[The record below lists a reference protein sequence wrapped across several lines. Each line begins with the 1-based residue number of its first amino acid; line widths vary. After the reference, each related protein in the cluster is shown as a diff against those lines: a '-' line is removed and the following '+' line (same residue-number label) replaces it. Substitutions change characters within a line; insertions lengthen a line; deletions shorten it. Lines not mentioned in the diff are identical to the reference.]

1 MSNKIYLDYQATTP
15 VDEKI
20 LKKMIPYFSENFGN
34 PHSNNHEFGRS
45 ANSAVDEARANV
57 ANLINAETN
66 EIIFTSGAT
75 ESNNLAIKSIAKNY
89 FEKDCQIITVKTEH
103 KCVLESCHELEKE
116 GFTVTYLDVNED
128 GIIKLSDLENLLK
141 EKPALV
147 SIMHAN
153 NEIGVLQ
160 PIKEIGEL
168 CKKYNSIFHS
178 DIAQSIGTQKIDV
191 VEMNIDACSIS
202 AHKIYGPKGIG
213 ALYVS
218 NHIKN
223 TLRPLMSGGG
233 QEMNLRSGTLSPA
246 LCVGIGEACKDIS
259 QNREKYT
266 KHFEEIKS
274 TLVLELNN
282 SNLDYV
288 VIICAG
294 IVNIRDEW
302 PLSNADLYEY
312 AVNKYGVSGLTDIK
326 YYETKLVKDSSGKVI
341 LPKGRKV
348 NQNFKLSYY
357 DNGIVYTNDLTKL
370 GSNVVSLAN
379 PVNAISNYE
388 YETIRNE
395 EKRNIFVL
403 KSGFLQQ
410 FLDDIKEIM
419 VYDESTQRIDDTTAQ
434 TENLN
439 ISMP

>member
-15 VDEKI
+15 VDKRI
-20 LKKMIPYFSENFGN
+20 LDKMIPYFSENFGN

-45 ANSAVDEARANV
+45 ANTAVDDARTNI
-57 ANLINAETN
+57 ANLINAETS
-66 EIIFTSGAT
+66 EVIFTSGAT

-103 KCVLESCHELEKE
+103 KCVLESCHELEQN
-116 GFTVTYLDVNED
+116 GFKVSYLDVNED
-128 GIIKLSDLENLLK
+128 GIIKISDLENLLK
-141 EKPALV
+141 EKQALV

-213 ALYVS
+213 ALYIS
-218 NHIKN
+218 NNIKN

-246 LCVGIGEACKDIS
+246 LCVGLGEACKDLTD
-259 QNREKYT
+259 NREKYT

-274 TLVLELNN
+274 SLLSDLEN
-282 SNLDYV
+282 SNLEYV
-288 VIICAG
+288 ING
-294 IVNIRDEW
+294 NIE
-302 PLSNADLYEY
+302 
-312 AVNKYGVSGLTDIK
+312 
-326 YYETKLVKDSSGKVI
+326 
-341 LPKGRKV
+341 
-348 NQNFKLSYY
+348 
-357 DNGIVYTNDLTKL
+357 
-370 GSNVVSLAN
+370 
-379 PVNAISNYE
+379 
-388 YETIRNE
+388 
-395 EKRNIFVL
+395 
-403 KSGFLQQ
+403 
-410 FLDDIKEIM
+410 
-419 VYDESTQRIDDTTAQ
+419 QRIPN
-434 TENLN
+434 NLN
-439 ISMP
+439 IAIKGKVAEQLFNFMPHIALSSGSACTSGTIERSHVLSAMKLDDDRIDGSFRISAGRNTTMDEIKTLVENLSKL

>member
-1 MSNKIYLDYQATTP
+1 MNNKIYLDYQATTP

-66 EIIFTSGAT
+66 EIVFTSGAT

-128 GIIKLSDLENLLK
+128 GIIKLTDLENLLK

-282 SNLDYV
+282 SKLDYV
-288 VIICAG
+288 I
-294 IVNIRDEW
+294 
-302 PLSNADLYEY
+302 
-312 AVNKYGVSGLTDIK
+312 
-326 YYETKLVKDSSGKVI
+326 
-341 LPKGRKV
+341 
-348 NQNFKLSYY
+348 
-357 DNGIVYTNDLTKL
+357 NG
-370 GSNVVSLAN
+370 NV
-379 PVNAISNYE
+379 E
-388 YETIRNE
+388 
-395 EKRNIFVL
+395 
-403 KSGFLQQ
+403 
-410 FLDDIKEIM
+410 
-419 VYDESTQRIDDTTAQ
+419 QRIPN
-434 TENLN
+434 NLN
-439 ISMP
+439 ISIKGKVAEQLFNFMPHIALSSGSACTSGTIERSHVLSSMKLDDARIDGSFRISAGRNTTKDEIKELISSLNNY

>member
-20 LKKMIPYFSENFGN
+20 LKKMIPYFSEYFGN

-45 ANSAVDEARANV
+45 ANNAVDEARANV

-75 ESNNLAIKSIAKNY
+75 ESNNFAIKSIAKDY
-89 FEKDCQIITVKTEH
+89 FEKECQIITAKTEH

-116 GFTVTYLDVNED
+116 GFQVTYLDVDED
-128 GIIKLSDLENLLK
+128 GIIKLSELENLLK
-141 EKPALV
+141 EKKALV

-213 ALYVS
+213 SLYIS
-218 NHIKN
+218 NNIKN

-246 LCVGIGEACKDIS
+246 LCVGLGEACRDIS

-274 TLVLELNN
+274 ALLSDLD
-282 SNLDYV
+282 SSKLDYV
-288 VIICAG
+288 ING
-294 IVNIRDEW
+294 NI
-302 PLSNADLYEY
+302 
-312 AVNKYGVSGLTDIK
+312 K
-326 YYETKLVKDSSGKVI
+326 
-341 LPKGRKV
+341 
-348 NQNFKLSYY
+348 
-357 DNGIVYTNDLTKL
+357 
-370 GSNVVSLAN
+370 
-379 PVNAISNYE
+379 
-388 YETIRNE
+388 
-395 EKRNIFVL
+395 
-403 KSGFLQQ
+403 
-410 FLDDIKEIM
+410 
-419 VYDESTQRIDDTTAQ
+419 QRIPN
-434 TENLN
+434 NLN
-439 ISMP
+439 ISIKGKVAEQMFNFMPHIALSSGSACTSGTIERSHVLSAMKLDDSRIDGSFRISAGRSTTKEEIKELIISLSNE

>member
-1 MSNKIYLDYQATTP
+1 MTSKIYLDYQATTP

-34 PHSNNHEFGRS
+34 PHSNNHEFGRF
-45 ANSAVDEARANV
+45 ANNAVDEARANV

-66 EIIFTSGAT
+66 EIVFSSGAT

-116 GFTVTYLDVNED
+116 GFKVTYLDVSED

-141 EKPALV
+141 KKPALV

-160 PIKEIGEL
+160 PVKEIGEL

-213 ALYVS
+213 ALYIS
-218 NHIKN
+218 NNIKN

-259 QNREKYT
+259 QNREKYI
-266 KHFEEIKS
+266 KHFEKLKS
-274 TLVLELNN
+274 VLLSDLDN
-282 SNLDYV
+282 SNLDYF
-288 VIICAG
+288 I
-294 IVNIRDEW
+294 
-302 PLSNADLYEY
+302 
-312 AVNKYGVSGLTDIK
+312 
-326 YYETKLVKDSSGKVI
+326 
-341 LPKGRKV
+341 
-348 NQNFKLSYY
+348 
-357 DNGIVYTNDLTKL
+357 NGSV
-370 GSNVVSLAN
+370 
-379 PVNAISNYE
+379 
-388 YETIRNE
+388 
-395 EKRNIFVL
+395 EKRIPN
-403 KSGFLQQ
+403 
-410 FLDDIKEIM
+410 
-419 VYDESTQRIDDTTAQ
+419 
-434 TENLN
+434 NLN
-439 ISMP
+439 IAIKGKIAEQLFNFMPHIALSSGSACTSGMIERSHVLSSMKLDYARIDGSFRISSGRNTNIDEIKNLVQNLSKLK

>member
-1 MSNKIYLDYQATTP
+1 MNNKIYLDYQATTP

-45 ANSAVDEARANV
+45 ANNAVDEARANV

-66 EIIFTSGAT
+66 EIVFTSGAT

-116 GFTVTYLDVNED
+116 GFKVTYLDVNED

-213 ALYVS
+213 ALYIS
-218 NHIKN
+218 NNIKN

-246 LCVGIGEACKDIS
+246 LCVGIGEACKDLIE
-259 QNREKYT
+259 NREKYT

-274 TLVLELNN
+274 ALLSDLD
-282 SNLDYV
+282 SSKLDYV
-288 VIICAG
+288 I
-294 IVNIRDEW
+294 
-302 PLSNADLYEY
+302 
-312 AVNKYGVSGLTDIK
+312 
-326 YYETKLVKDSSGKVI
+326 
-341 LPKGRKV
+341 
-348 NQNFKLSYY
+348 
-357 DNGIVYTNDLTKL
+357 NG
-370 GSNVVSLAN
+370 NV
-379 PVNAISNYE
+379 E
-388 YETIRNE
+388 
-395 EKRNIFVL
+395 
-403 KSGFLQQ
+403 
-410 FLDDIKEIM
+410 
-419 VYDESTQRIDDTTAQ
+419 QRIPN
-434 TENLN
+434 NLN
-439 ISMP
+439 ISIKGKVAEQLFNFMPHIALSSGSACTSGTIERSHVLSSMKLDDARIDGSFRISAGRNTTKEDIKELVICLDNE

>member
-15 VDEKI
+15 VDKRI
-20 LKKMIPYFSENFGN
+20 LDKMIPYFSENFGN

-45 ANSAVDEARANV
+45 ANTAVDEARTNI
-57 ANLINAETN
+57 ANLINAETS
-66 EIIFTSGAT
+66 EVIFTSGAT

-103 KCVLESCHELEKE
+103 KCVLESCHELEQD
-116 GFTVTYLDVNED
+116 GFKVTYLDVNED

-141 EKPALV
+141 EKQALV

-213 ALYVS
+213 ALYIS
-218 NHIKN
+218 NNIKN

-246 LCVGIGEACKDIS
+246 LCVGLGEACKDLTD
-259 QNREKYT
+259 NREKYT

-274 TLVLELNN
+274 SLLSDLEN
-282 SNLDYV
+282 SNLEYV
-288 VIICAG
+288 ING
-294 IVNIRDEW
+294 NI
-302 PLSNADLYEY
+302 
-312 AVNKYGVSGLTDIK
+312 
-326 YYETKLVKDSSGKVI
+326 
-341 LPKGRKV
+341 
-348 NQNFKLSYY
+348 
-357 DNGIVYTNDLTKL
+357 
-370 GSNVVSLAN
+370 
-379 PVNAISNYE
+379 
-388 YETIRNE
+388 
-395 EKRNIFVL
+395 EKRIPN
-403 KSGFLQQ
+403 
-410 FLDDIKEIM
+410 
-419 VYDESTQRIDDTTAQ
+419 
-434 TENLN
+434 NLN
-439 ISMP
+439 IAIKGKVAEQLFNFMPHIALSSGSACTSGTIERSHVLSAMKLDDSRIDGSFRISAGRNTTKDEIKELIKNLDK

>member
-45 ANSAVDEARANV
+45 ANNAIDEARANV

-66 EIIFTSGAT
+66 EIVFTSGAT

-116 GFTVTYLDVNED
+116 EFKVTYLDVNED
-128 GIIKLSDLENLLK
+128 GMIKLSDLENLLK

-191 VEMNIDACSIS
+191 IEMNIDACSIS

-213 ALYVS
+213 ALYIS
-218 NHIKN
+218 NDIKN

-274 TLVLELNN
+274 TLVSELNN

-288 VIICAG
+288 ING
-294 IVNIRDEW
+294 NI
-302 PLSNADLYEY
+302 N
-312 AVNKYGVSGLTDIK
+312 
-326 YYETKLVKDSSGKVI
+326 
-341 LPKGRKV
+341 
-348 NQNFKLSYY
+348 
-357 DNGIVYTNDLTKL
+357 
-370 GSNVVSLAN
+370 
-379 PVNAISNYE
+379 
-388 YETIRNE
+388 
-395 EKRNIFVL
+395 
-403 KSGFLQQ
+403 
-410 FLDDIKEIM
+410 
-419 VYDESTQRIDDTTAQ
+419 QRIPN
-434 TENLN
+434 NLN
-439 ISMP
+439 ISIKGKVADQLFNFMPHIALSSGSACTSGTIERSHVLSSMKLDDARIDGSFRISAGRNTTKKEIKELIINLVSK

>member
-1 MSNKIYLDYQATTP
+1 MSKKIYLDYQATTP

-20 LKKMIPYFSENFGN
+20 LKKMLPFFTENFGN
-34 PHSNNHEFGRS
+34 PHSNNHSVGRL
-45 ANSAVDEARANV
+45 ANEAVEESRKNV
-57 ANLINAETN
+57 ASLINAETS

-116 GFTVTYLDVNED
+116 GFKVTYLDVNND

-147 SIMHAN
+147 SFMHAN

-160 PIKEIGEL
+160 PVKEIGEL

-246 LCVGIGEACKDIS
+246 LCVGIG
-259 QNREKYT
+259 
-266 KHFEEIKS
+266 
-274 TLVLELNN
+274 
-282 SNLDYV
+282 
-288 VIICAG
+288 
-294 IVNIRDEW
+294 
-302 PLSNADLYEY
+302 
-312 AVNKYGVSGLTDIK
+312 
-326 YYETKLVKDSSGKVI
+326 
-341 LPKGRKV
+341 
-348 NQNFKLSYY
+348 
-357 DNGIVYTNDLTKL
+357 
-370 GSNVVSLAN
+370 
-379 PVNAISNYE
+379 
-388 YETIRNE
+388 
-395 EKRNIFVL
+395 
-403 KSGFLQQ
+403 
-410 FLDDIKEIM
+410 
-419 VYDESTQRIDDTTAQ
+419 
-434 TENLN
+434 
-439 ISMP
+439 

>member
-66 EIIFTSGAT
+66 EIVFTSGAT

-116 GFTVTYLDVNED
+116 GFKVTYLDVNED

-141 EKPALV
+141 EKQALV

-191 VEMNIDACSIS
+191 VEMNIDACSVS

-246 LCVGIGEACKDIS
+246 LCVGIGEACKDLIE
-259 QNREKYT
+259 NREKYT

-274 TLVLELNN
+274 ALLLDLDN
-282 SNLDYV
+282 SKLDYV
-288 VIICAG
+288 I
-294 IVNIRDEW
+294 
-302 PLSNADLYEY
+302 
-312 AVNKYGVSGLTDIK
+312 
-326 YYETKLVKDSSGKVI
+326 
-341 LPKGRKV
+341 
-348 NQNFKLSYY
+348 
-357 DNGIVYTNDLTKL
+357 NG
-370 GSNVVSLAN
+370 NV
-379 PVNAISNYE
+379 E
-388 YETIRNE
+388 
-395 EKRNIFVL
+395 
-403 KSGFLQQ
+403 
-410 FLDDIKEIM
+410 
-419 VYDESTQRIDDTTAQ
+419 QRIPN
-434 TENLN
+434 NLN
-439 ISMP
+439 ISIKGKVAEQLFNFMPHIALSSGSACTSGTIERSHVLSSMKLDDARIDGSFRISAGRNTTKEEIKELVICLDNE

>member
-20 LKKMIPYFSENFGN
+20 LKKMIPYFSEYFGN

-45 ANSAVDEARANV
+45 ANNAVDEARANV

-75 ESNNLAIKSIAKNY
+75 ESNNFAIKSIAKDY
-89 FEKDCQIITVKTEH
+89 FEKECQIITAKTEH

-116 GFTVTYLDVNED
+116 GFRVTYLDVDED
-128 GIIKLSDLENLLK
+128 GIIKLSELENLLK
-141 EKPALV
+141 EKKALV

-213 ALYVS
+213 SLYIS

-246 LCVGIGEACKDIS
+246 LCVGLGEACRDIS

-274 TLVLELNN
+274 ALLSDLD
-282 SNLDYV
+282 SSKLDYV
-288 VIICAG
+288 ING
-294 IVNIRDEW
+294 NI
-302 PLSNADLYEY
+302 
-312 AVNKYGVSGLTDIK
+312 K
-326 YYETKLVKDSSGKVI
+326 
-341 LPKGRKV
+341 
-348 NQNFKLSYY
+348 
-357 DNGIVYTNDLTKL
+357 
-370 GSNVVSLAN
+370 
-379 PVNAISNYE
+379 
-388 YETIRNE
+388 
-395 EKRNIFVL
+395 
-403 KSGFLQQ
+403 
-410 FLDDIKEIM
+410 
-419 VYDESTQRIDDTTAQ
+419 QRIPN
-434 TENLN
+434 NLN
-439 ISMP
+439 ISIKGKVAEQMFNFMPHIALSSGSACTSGTIERSHVLSAMKLDDSRIDGSFRISAGRSTTKDEIKELIKCMCKNIN

>member
-1 MSNKIYLDYQATTP
+1 MTSKIYLDYQATTP

-34 PHSNNHEFGRS
+34 PHSNNHEFGRF
-45 ANSAVDEARANV
+45 ANNAVDEARANV

-66 EIIFTSGAT
+66 EIVFSSGAT

-116 GFTVTYLDVNED
+116 GFKVTYLDVSED

-141 EKPALV
+141 KKPALV

-160 PIKEIGEL
+160 PVKEIGEL

-259 QNREKYT
+259 QNREKYI
-266 KHFEEIKS
+266 KHFEKLKS
-274 TLVLELNN
+274 VLLSDLDN
-282 SNLDYV
+282 SNLDYF
-288 VIICAG
+288 I
-294 IVNIRDEW
+294 
-302 PLSNADLYEY
+302 
-312 AVNKYGVSGLTDIK
+312 
-326 YYETKLVKDSSGKVI
+326 
-341 LPKGRKV
+341 
-348 NQNFKLSYY
+348 
-357 DNGIVYTNDLTKL
+357 NGSV
-370 GSNVVSLAN
+370 
-379 PVNAISNYE
+379 
-388 YETIRNE
+388 
-395 EKRNIFVL
+395 EKRIPN
-403 KSGFLQQ
+403 
-410 FLDDIKEIM
+410 
-419 VYDESTQRIDDTTAQ
+419 
-434 TENLN
+434 NLN
-439 ISMP
+439 IAIKGKIAEQLFNFMPHIALSSGSACTSGMIERSHVLSSMKLDYARIDGSFRISSGRNTNIDEIKNLVQNLSKLK

>member
-20 LKKMIPYFSENFGN
+20 LKKMIPYFSEYFGN

-45 ANSAVDEARANV
+45 ANNAVDEARANV

-75 ESNNLAIKSIAKNY
+75 ESNNFAIKSIAKDY
-89 FEKDCQIITVKTEH
+89 FEKECQIITAKTEH

-116 GFTVTYLDVNED
+116 GFQVTYLDVDED
-128 GIIKLSDLENLLK
+128 GIIKLSELENLLK
-141 EKPALV
+141 EKKALV

-213 ALYVS
+213 SLYIS
-218 NHIKN
+218 NNIKN

-246 LCVGIGEACKDIS
+246 LCVGLGEACKDIS

-274 TLVLELNN
+274 ALLSDLD
-282 SNLDYV
+282 SSKLDYV
-288 VIICAG
+288 ING
-294 IVNIRDEW
+294 NI
-302 PLSNADLYEY
+302 
-312 AVNKYGVSGLTDIK
+312 K
-326 YYETKLVKDSSGKVI
+326 
-341 LPKGRKV
+341 
-348 NQNFKLSYY
+348 
-357 DNGIVYTNDLTKL
+357 
-370 GSNVVSLAN
+370 
-379 PVNAISNYE
+379 
-388 YETIRNE
+388 
-395 EKRNIFVL
+395 
-403 KSGFLQQ
+403 
-410 FLDDIKEIM
+410 
-419 VYDESTQRIDDTTAQ
+419 QRIPN
-434 TENLN
+434 NLN
-439 ISMP
+439 ISIKGKVAEQMFNFMPHIALSSGSACTSGTIERSHVLSAMKLDDSRIDGSFRISAGRSTTKEEIKELISSLNNY

>member
-66 EIIFTSGAT
+66 EIVFTSGAT

-128 GIIKLSDLENLLK
+128 GIIKLTDLENLLK

-274 TLVLELNN
+274 TLLSELN
-282 SNLDYV
+282 SSSLDYV
-288 VIICAG
+288 I
-294 IVNIRDEW
+294 
-302 PLSNADLYEY
+302 
-312 AVNKYGVSGLTDIK
+312 
-326 YYETKLVKDSSGKVI
+326 
-341 LPKGRKV
+341 
-348 NQNFKLSYY
+348 
-357 DNGIVYTNDLTKL
+357 NG
-370 GSNVVSLAN
+370 NV
-379 PVNAISNYE
+379 
-388 YETIRNE
+388 
-395 EKRNIFVL
+395 EKRIPN
-403 KSGFLQQ
+403 
-410 FLDDIKEIM
+410 
-419 VYDESTQRIDDTTAQ
+419 
-434 TENLN
+434 NLN
-439 ISMP
+439 ISIKGKVAEQMFNFMPNIALSSGSACTSGTIERSHVLSSMKLDTGRIDGSFRISAGRNTTKDEIKEFISTLNKK

>member
-1 MSNKIYLDYQATTP
+1 MNNKIYLDYQATTP

-66 EIIFTSGAT
+66 EIVFTSGAT

-116 GFTVTYLDVNED
+116 GFKVTYLDVNED

-141 EKPALV
+141 EKSALV

-191 VEMNIDACSIS
+191 IEMNIDACSVS

-213 ALYVS
+213 ALYIS
-218 NHIKN
+218 NNIKN

-246 LCVGIGEACKDIS
+246 LCVGIGEACKDLIE
-259 QNREKYT
+259 NREKYT
-266 KHFEEIKS
+266 KHFEVIKS
-274 TLVLELNN
+274 TLLSELNN
-282 SNLDYV
+282 SNLNYV
-288 VIICAG
+288 I
-294 IVNIRDEW
+294 
-302 PLSNADLYEY
+302 
-312 AVNKYGVSGLTDIK
+312 
-326 YYETKLVKDSSGKVI
+326 
-341 LPKGRKV
+341 
-348 NQNFKLSYY
+348 
-357 DNGIVYTNDLTKL
+357 NGSV
-370 GSNVVSLAN
+370 
-379 PVNAISNYE
+379 E
-388 YETIRNE
+388 
-395 EKRNIFVL
+395 
-403 KSGFLQQ
+403 
-410 FLDDIKEIM
+410 
-419 VYDESTQRIDDTTAQ
+419 QRIPN
-434 TENLN
+434 NLN
-439 ISMP
+439 ISIKGKVAEQLFNFMPHIALSSGSACTSGTIERSHVLTALKCDDIRIDGSFRISAGRNTTKDEIKELIKNLNKK

>member
-20 LKKMIPYFSENFGN
+20 LKKMLPYFSENFGN

-45 ANSAVDEARANV
+45 ANNAVDEARANV

-66 EIIFTSGAT
+66 EIVFTSGAT

-128 GIIKLSDLENLLK
+128 GIIKLTDLENLLK

-191 VEMNIDACSIS
+191 VELNIDACSIS

-213 ALYVS
+213 ALYIS
-218 NHIKN
+218 NNIKN

-246 LCVGIGEACKDIS
+246 LCVGIGEACKDLIE
-259 QNREKYT
+259 NREKYT

-282 SNLDYV
+282 SKLDYV
-288 VIICAG
+288 I
-294 IVNIRDEW
+294 
-302 PLSNADLYEY
+302 
-312 AVNKYGVSGLTDIK
+312 
-326 YYETKLVKDSSGKVI
+326 
-341 LPKGRKV
+341 
-348 NQNFKLSYY
+348 
-357 DNGIVYTNDLTKL
+357 NG
-370 GSNVVSLAN
+370 NV
-379 PVNAISNYE
+379 E
-388 YETIRNE
+388 
-395 EKRNIFVL
+395 
-403 KSGFLQQ
+403 
-410 FLDDIKEIM
+410 
-419 VYDESTQRIDDTTAQ
+419 QRIPN
-434 TENLN
+434 NLN
-439 ISMP
+439 ISIKGKVAEQLFNFMPHIALSSGSACTSGTIERSHVLSSMKLDDARIDGSFRISAGRNTTKEEIKELIICLENE

>member
-15 VDEKI
+15 VDKRI
-20 LKKMIPYFSENFGN
+20 LDKMIPYFSENFGN

-45 ANSAVDEARANV
+45 ANTAVDEARTNI
-57 ANLINAETN
+57 ANLINAETS
-66 EIIFTSGAT
+66 EVIFTSGAT

-103 KCVLESCHELEKE
+103 KCVLESCHELEQD
-116 GFTVTYLDVNED
+116 GFKVTYLDVNED

-213 ALYVS
+213 ALYIS
-218 NHIKN
+218 NNIKN

-233 QEMNLRSGTLSPA
+233 QEMNLRIGTLSPA
-246 LCVGIGEACKDIS
+246 LCVGIGEACKDLS

-274 TLVLELNN
+274 TLVSELNN
-282 SNLDYV
+282 SKLDYV
-288 VIICAG
+288 V
-294 IVNIRDEW
+294 
-302 PLSNADLYEY
+302 
-312 AVNKYGVSGLTDIK
+312 
-326 YYETKLVKDSSGKVI
+326 
-341 LPKGRKV
+341 
-348 NQNFKLSYY
+348 
-357 DNGIVYTNDLTKL
+357 NG
-370 GSNVVSLAN
+370 NV
-379 PVNAISNYE
+379 E
-388 YETIRNE
+388 
-395 EKRNIFVL
+395 
-403 KSGFLQQ
+403 
-410 FLDDIKEIM
+410 
-419 VYDESTQRIDDTTAQ
+419 QRIPN
-434 TENLN
+434 NLN
-439 ISMP
+439 ISIKGKVAEQLFNFMPHIALSSGSACTSGTIERSHVLSSMKLDDARIDGSFRISAGRNTTKEEIKELIISLDNG

>member
-1 MSNKIYLDYQATTP
+1 MSKKIYLDYQATTP

-20 LKKMIPYFSENFGN
+20 LKKMLPFFTENFGN
-34 PHSNNHEFGRS
+34 PHSNNHSVGRL
-45 ANSAVDEARANV
+45 ANEAVEESRKNI
-57 ANLINAETN
+57 ANLINAETS

-116 GFTVTYLDVNED
+116 GFKVTYLDVNND

-153 NEIGVLQ
+153 NEIGILQ

-213 ALYVS
+213 ALYIS
-218 NHIKN
+218 NNIKN

-246 LCVGIGEACKDIS
+246 LCVGIGEACKDLIE
-259 QNREKYT
+259 NREKYT

-282 SNLDYV
+282 SKLDYV
-288 VIICAG
+288 I
-294 IVNIRDEW
+294 
-302 PLSNADLYEY
+302 
-312 AVNKYGVSGLTDIK
+312 
-326 YYETKLVKDSSGKVI
+326 
-341 LPKGRKV
+341 
-348 NQNFKLSYY
+348 
-357 DNGIVYTNDLTKL
+357 NG
-370 GSNVVSLAN
+370 NV
-379 PVNAISNYE
+379 E
-388 YETIRNE
+388 
-395 EKRNIFVL
+395 
-403 KSGFLQQ
+403 
-410 FLDDIKEIM
+410 
-419 VYDESTQRIDDTTAQ
+419 QRIPN
-434 TENLN
+434 NLN
-439 ISMP
+439 ISIKGKVAEQLFNFMPHIALSSGSACTSGTIERSHVLSSMKLDDDRIDGSFRISAGRNTTMDEIKTLVENLSKLK

>member
-20 LKKMIPYFSENFGN
+20 LKKMIPFFSENFGN

-45 ANSAVDEARANV
+45 ANNAVDEARANV

-66 EIIFTSGAT
+66 EIVFTSGAT

-191 VEMNIDACSIS
+191 IEMNIDACSVS

-213 ALYVS
+213 ALYIS
-218 NHIKN
+218 NNIKN

-246 LCVGIGEACKDIS
+246 LCVGIGEACKDLIE
-259 QNREKYT
+259 NREKYT

-274 TLVLELNN
+274 ALLSDLD
-282 SNLDYV
+282 SSKLDYV
-288 VIICAG
+288 I
-294 IVNIRDEW
+294 
-302 PLSNADLYEY
+302 
-312 AVNKYGVSGLTDIK
+312 
-326 YYETKLVKDSSGKVI
+326 
-341 LPKGRKV
+341 
-348 NQNFKLSYY
+348 
-357 DNGIVYTNDLTKL
+357 NG
-370 GSNVVSLAN
+370 NV
-379 PVNAISNYE
+379 E
-388 YETIRNE
+388 
-395 EKRNIFVL
+395 
-403 KSGFLQQ
+403 
-410 FLDDIKEIM
+410 
-419 VYDESTQRIDDTTAQ
+419 QRIPN
-434 TENLN
+434 NLN
-439 ISMP
+439 ISIKGKVAEQLFNFMPHIALSSGSACTSGTIERSHVLSSMKLDDARIDGSFRISAGRNTTKEEIKELISSLDNY

>member
-1 MSNKIYLDYQATTP
+1 MSTKIYLDYQATTP

-34 PHSNNHEFGRS
+34 PHSNNHQFGRS

-66 EIIFTSGAT
+66 EIVFTSGAT

-116 GFTVTYLDVNED
+116 GFKVTYLDVNED

-141 EKPALV
+141 EKTALV

-178 DIAQSIGTQKIDV
+178 DIAQSIGTQKIDI

-246 LCVGIGEACKDIS
+246 LCVGIGEACKDLIE
-259 QNREKYT
+259 NREKYT

-288 VIICAG
+288 V
-294 IVNIRDEW
+294 
-302 PLSNADLYEY
+302 
-312 AVNKYGVSGLTDIK
+312 
-326 YYETKLVKDSSGKVI
+326 
-341 LPKGRKV
+341 
-348 NQNFKLSYY
+348 
-357 DNGIVYTNDLTKL
+357 NG
-370 GSNVVSLAN
+370 NV
-379 PVNAISNYE
+379 E
-388 YETIRNE
+388 
-395 EKRNIFVL
+395 
-403 KSGFLQQ
+403 
-410 FLDDIKEIM
+410 
-419 VYDESTQRIDDTTAQ
+419 QRIPS
-434 TENLN
+434 NLN
-439 ISMP
+439 ISIKGKVAEQLFNFMPHIALSSGSACTSGTIERSHVLSSMKLDDARIDGSFRISAGRNTTKEEIKELVICLDNE